1 MRPHRNSITKHST
14 QATWIFLL
22 LLNLSVPGLAAD
34 THPITGRR
42 YAGVMGV
49 GGAPWLERAE
59 REDEERPKAAV
70 RLLKLKPG
78 MVVGDVGAG
87 SGYYTELI
95 AKQVGPAGKVYATDI
110 QPGMIDLLRQR
121 IGRAKLT
128 NVEALLSTEDD
139 SRLPDAALDL
149 IILVDVYHEFS
160 EPQKM
165 LRQLRAALK
174 PGGLLVLLE
183 FRKEDPSVPI
193 RAEHKMSVA
202 EVRAELEPEGFHF
215 DKVLPDLPWQH
226 MLYFHK

>member
-1 MRPHRNSITKHST
+1 MKHSKL
-14 QATWIFLL
+14 ATLL
-22 LLNLSVPGLAAD
+22 LLLLPILPVPGLAAD
-34 THPITGRR
+34 THPVTGRP

-49 GGAPWLERAE
+49 GGAPWLERTE
-59 REDEERPKAAV
+59 REDEEHTKAAV
-70 RLLKLKPG
+70 RLLHLKPG

-95 AKQVGPAGKVYATDI
+95 ASHVGPKGKVYATDI

-121 IGRAKLT
+121 IARARLT
-128 NVEALLSTEDD
+128 NVEALLSTAID

-160 EPQKM
+160 QPQQM
-165 LRQLRAALK
+165 LRQLKAALK

-183 FRKEDPSVPI
+183 FRKEDPTVPI
-193 RAEHKMSVA
+193 RPEHKMSVA

-226 MLYFHK
+226 ILFFHK